1 MSTLTTCL
9 DKHDIGLHGVSQ
21 KFYGV
26 NVKT

>member
-21 KFYGV
+21 KFYA
-26 NVKT
+26 